1 MPVPYQSHTYI
12 HHAFILSIMHTI
24 LTSIQQYL
32 KTSFR
37 EKESADQNFNNVNV
51 TLAPIKKDG
60 QEEGDDITI
69 SLLRIEE
76 ETSRRPQNVYHY
88 IKDEDKVIKKAN
100 PDVCL
105 NLYVLIVSHAQN
117 YETALLEI
125 SKVIY
130 WMNSFQSTDC
140 LVELHTLSA
149 EQNNSLWQTLGTEIK
164 PAVVYKVRMLTITS
178 DVVKSNVDVVK
189 KVVLTRDS
197 GFMSLINKKLHGE
210 KELDKDTFMEELTD
224 DERKSLQQAV
234 IGLYVETTRQYGD
247 ISIKDD
253 DPDHLRQRKTQ
264 LNQWIEDEAW
274 HDNEIN
280 RKTEN
285 GYVYNGRIRV
295 IKQIQKECLIE
306 ALKAIHDKPQSEWTT
321 TEENAYKLAINDK
334 EFKKIFKE

>member
-1 MPVPYQSHTYI
+1 M
-12 HHAFILSIMHTI
+12 LTI
-24 LTSIQQYL
+24 LTSIQNYL

-37 EKESADQNFNNVNV
+37 EKESVEQNFDNINV

-60 QEEGDDITI
+60 QEEGDEITI

-76 ETSRRPQNVYHY
+76 ETSRKPQNVYHY

-164 PAVVYKVRMLTITS
+164 PAVVYKVRMLTIS
-178 DVVKSNVDVVK
+178 SEVVEESCS
-189 KVVLTRDS
+189 VVLSDEDGKPVHFSENS
-197 GFMSLINKKLHGE
+197 GVRS
-210 KELDKDTFMEELTD
+210 EE
-224 DERKSLQQAV
+224 E
-234 IGLYVETTRQYGD
+234 
-247 ISIKDD
+247 IS
-253 DPDHLRQRKTQ
+253 
-264 LNQWIEDEAW
+264 NQ
-274 HDNEIN
+274 
-280 RKTEN
+280 
-285 GYVYNGRIRV
+285 
-295 IKQIQKECLIE
+295 
-306 ALKAIHDKPQSEWTT
+306 
-321 TEENAYKLAINDK
+321 
-334 EFKKIFKE
+334 